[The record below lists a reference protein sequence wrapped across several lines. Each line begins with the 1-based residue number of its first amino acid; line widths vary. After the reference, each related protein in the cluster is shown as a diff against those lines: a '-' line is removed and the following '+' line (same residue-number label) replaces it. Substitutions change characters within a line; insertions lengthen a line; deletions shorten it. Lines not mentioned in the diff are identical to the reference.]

1 MGHFGRVFT
10 EERKGNE
17 SIESG
22 EQSDE
27 AFHKFLFC
35 FCVISRFVS
44 DFFRRQN
51 YRRPSQRKD
60 GRRST
65 LIMIIVNS
73 RGAVSRRPS
82 IFFLLILLSKR
93 IPHLSKVRCE
103 RMPLDAIS
111 PPMPVIL
118 GVQFDADFFIRG
130 LPRAVFERLLAVV
143 RYFCRIWWIADE
155 GHRCLCPEKA
165 ESQ

>member
-1 MGHFGRVFT
+1 MRSFVGHFGRVFT

-82 IFFLLILLSKR
+82 IFFSSHFAFQENPSSFKGPLRTNAS
-93 IPHLSKVRCE
+93 RCHFTTNACHP
-103 RMPLDAIS
+103 RGAIRCRFLYS
-111 PPMPVIL
+111 RAPSC
-118 GVQFDADFFIRG
+118 G
-130 LPRAVFERLLAVV
+130 L
-143 RYFCRIWWIADE
+143 
-155 GHRCLCPEKA
+155 
-165 ESQ
+165 